1 MGLKIRVDPFSY
13 ILGAAVLLLLPA
25 KLWMAALFSASV
37 HELFHL
43 VALWLLDGQ
52 VTQLRLGICGAKI
65 VTLPMSRG
73 REVLC
78 ALAGPMGSFSL
89 LALASHYPLAA
100 LFGCMQGAYNLL
112 PIYPLDGGRIF
123 RGIFSEAFCAAA
135 ETFFLV
141 MLWGI
146 GIWLITLYDLGLF
159 PVLPALAVTLEP
171 IRRKYPCKEPNF
183 AVQ

>member
-1 MGLKIRVDPFSY
+1 MGLNIRVDPFSY
-13 ILGAAVLLLLPA
+13 ILGAAIVLLLPA
-25 KLWMAALFSASV
+25 KFWLAALFAASV
-37 HELFHL
+37 HELYHL
-43 VALWLLDGQ
+43 AALWILGGQ

-89 LALASHYPLAA
+89 LALVSHYPLAA
-100 LFGCMQGAYNLL
+100 LFGFMQGAYNLL
-112 PIYPLDGGRIF
+112 PIYPLDGGRIM

-135 ETFFLV
+135 ETFSLV
-141 MLWGI
+141 ILWGL
-146 GIWLITLYDLGLF
+146 GIWLLFLCHAGFFALF
-159 PVLPALAVTLEP
+159 PAVSATVLML
-171 IRRKYPCKEPNF
+171 RRKYPCKEPNF

>member
-1 MGLKIRVDPFSY
+1 V
-13 ILGAAVLLLLPA
+13 LLLPA
-25 KLWMAALFSASV
+25 KVWLAALFAASV

-43 VALWLLDGQ
+43 AALWLLGGQ
-52 VTQLRLGICGAKI
+52 VIQLRLGICGAKI

-78 ALAGPMGSFSL
+78 ALAGPVGSFTL

-100 LFGCMQGAYNLL
+100 LFGFMQGAYNLL

-135 ETFFLV
+135 ETFSLV
-141 MLWGI
+141 ILWGL
-146 GIWLITLYDLGLF
+146 GFWLLNVCNTAFFALF
-159 PVLPALAVTLEP
+159 PAVTTTVLML
-171 IRRKYPCKEPNF
+171 RRKYPCKETNF

>member
-1 MGLKIRVDPFSY
+1 MGLKISIDPFSF
-13 ILGAAVLLLLPA
+13 ILGAAIVLLLPA
-25 KLWMAALFSASV
+25 KVWLAALFAASV
-37 HELFHL
+37 HELYHL
-43 VALWLLDGQ
+43 AALWILGGQ
-52 VTQLRLGICGAKI
+52 VKQLRLGICGAKI

-89 LALASHYPLAA
+89 LALASRYPLAA
-100 LFGCMQGAYNLL
+100 LFGLMQGSYNLL

-135 ETFFLV
+135 ETFSLTII
-141 MLWGI
+141 WGS
-146 GIWLITLYDLGLF
+146 GIWLMNHCHAGLF
-159 PVLPALAVTLEP
+159 VLFPAVSTTVLML
-171 IRRKYPCKEPNF
+171 RRKYPCKETNF